1 MATAVSEKVKADW
14 KKAQQSGGHRAS
26 RIRAIVSQAATE
38 AFSEIKGGS
47 SELETLG
54 RQSLAEMMAQLQ
66 TQAATGAPVTAST
79 ATGAPDVIEAN
90 TEVQAVVPV
99 PTPAKA
105 AAPTWAELFATVI
118 NLVKTRKTDW
128 GQALLTRLQAQLE
141 RFDVDMEAEYGARY
155 RLFQP
160 FVWGLRRVVALG
172 LDRLSEPASS
182 PTAPATPVT
191 IEVLDDTD
199 D

>member
-66 TQAATGAPVTAST
+66 TQA

>member
-14 KKAQQSGGHRAS
+14 KKAQQESGHRVS
-26 RIRAIVSQAATE
+26 RLRTIVAQAATE

-54 RQSLAEMMAQLQ
+54 RQSLAEMIAQLH
-66 TQAATGAPVTAST
+66 TPDAATETPTTEST
-79 ATGAPDVIEAN
+79 ATVASEALEAN

-99 PTPAKA
+99 PVQTETS
-105 AAPTWAELFATVI
+105 APTWAELFATVI

-128 GQALLTRLQAQLE
+128 GQALLTRLDTQLE
-141 RFDVDMEAEYGARY
+141 RFDADMTTEYGARY

-172 LDRLSEPASS
+172 LDRLTEPAATAA
-182 PTAPATPVT
+182 PTAPVT

-199 D
+199 A

>member
-14 KKAQQSGGHRAS
+14 KKAQQESSHRVS
-26 RIRAIVSQAATE
+26 RLRTIVTQAATE

-66 TQAATGAPVTAST
+66 HQAAATEDSTTAST
-79 ATGAPDVIEAN
+79 ATGSPEVIEAN
-90 TEVQAVVPV
+90 TEVQAVV
-99 PTPAKA
+99 TLPATEA
-105 AAPTWAELFATVI
+105 TAPTWAELFATVI

-128 GQALLTRLQAQLE
+128 GQALLTRLQTQLE
-141 RFDVDMEAEYGARY
+141 RFDADMEAEYGGRY

-172 LDRLSEPASS
+172 LDRLAEPASS
-182 PTAPATPVT
+182 PGNSASPVT

-199 D
+199 A

>member
-14 KKAQQSGGHRAS
+14 KKAQQESGHRVS
-26 RIRAIVSQAATE
+26 RLRTIVTQAATE

-54 RQSLAEMMAQLQ
+54 RQSLAEMIAQLH
-66 TQAATGAPVTAST
+66 TPDAAATPTTDST
-79 ATGAPDVIEAN
+79 ATGSSEAIEAN

-99 PTPAKA
+99 PAKTETS
-105 AAPTWAELFATVI
+105 APTWAELFATVI

-128 GQALLTRLQAQLE
+128 GQALLTRLYTQLE
-141 RFDVDMEAEYGARY
+141 RFDADMEAEYGARY

-160 FVWGLRRVVALG
+160 FVGGLRRLVALG
-172 LDRLSEPASS
+172 LDRLSEPVPSTEAS
-182 PTAPATPVT
+182 AAPVT

-199 D
+199 A

>member
-14 KKAQQSGGHRAS
+14 KKAQQESGHRVS
-26 RIRAIVSQAATE
+26 RLRTIVTQAATE

-47 SELETLG
+47 SELEILG

-66 TQAATGAPVTAST
+66 AQVATEAQTTAST
-79 ATGAPDVIEAN
+79 ATESPEVIEAN

-99 PTPAKA
+99 PTAETT
-105 AAPTWAELFATVI
+105 APTWAELLTTVI
-118 NLVKTRKTDW
+118 NLVKTRKTNW
-128 GQALLTRLQAQLE
+128 GQALLARLQTQLE
-141 RFDVDMEAEYGARY
+141 RFDADMEAEYGGRY

-172 LDRLSEPASS
+172 LDRLAEPASS
-182 PTAPATPVT
+182 PGNSASPVT

-199 D
+199 A

>member
-14 KKAQQSGGHRAS
+14 KKAQQESGHRVS
-26 RIRAIVSQAATE
+26 RLRTIVTQAATE
-38 AFSEIKGGS
+38 ALSEIKGGS

-66 TQAATGAPVTAST
+66 TPDATTPATEAT
-79 ATGAPDVIEAN
+79 ATGSSEPIEAN

-99 PTPAKA
+99 PPKA
-105 AAPTWAELFATVI
+105 EASAPTWAELFATVI
-118 NLVKTRKTDW
+118 TLVKTRKTDW
-128 GQALLTRLQAQLE
+128 GQALLTRLHTQLE
-141 RFDVDMEAEYGARY
+141 RFDADMEAEYGARY

-172 LDRLSEPASS
+172 LDRLAEPAAA
-182 PTAPATPVT
+182 PEAPASPVT

-199 D
+199 A